1 MHSLLVITLVSTPV
15 DDLLKTVSGSKT
27 HQSIKIEEQVV
38 VPDVYI
44 YCATITDPDTRN
56 ENISTGSKDVAKC
69 SKINSGNVDPKSN
82 V

>member
-44 YCATITDPDTRN
+44 YCTTFTDPDARN
-56 ENISTGSKDVAKC
+56 ETSRQVPRMSHHTLKSEKRHNI
-69 SKINSGNVDPKSN
+69 
-82 V
+82 